1 MVHSE
6 TTAPFVAPVRRIP
19 WARALRW
26 SCWLAV
32 GYAVPLVA
40 GRAVVTYRFGGELFA
55 PYFAALMGGA
65 IALAAIQWPIL
76 AFVAREPAQR
86 RRLRSLLQW
95 AAVVALAIYLLLA
108 LGALWDDATLQLVAH
123 YLAPD
128 VGGR

>member
-65 IALAAIQWPIL
+65 MALVGVAIIVIRPSRTVFKSWL
-76 AFVAREPAQR
+76 ARPKV
-86 RRLRSLLQW
+86 
-95 AAVVALAIYLLLA
+95 
-108 LGALWDDATLQLVAH
+108 
-123 YLAPD
+123 
-128 VGGR
+128 